1 MVCSNFFRPI
11 CLITVFMVLDNKKQK
26 CNERKEEKTLQ
37 TLWTYTLDANDEKN
51 TPLHYLTRNDDFFGN
66 WQ

>member
-1 MVCSNFFRPI
+1 
-11 CLITVFMVLDNKKQK
+11 MVLDNKKQK